1 MEKVYYQNEKN
12 KIIYDRIKDN
22 SFKLLKILK
31 DDNRS
36 KVLLIEIDGQKLVYK
51 TPIEKN
57 TKIWQRILSV
67 FRGSESKRE
76 YKNYMKILKIGF
88 RGPEP
93 FLYCEHKKYGITLDS
108 FLVMEYLDGEVASLS
123 DLDLV
128 ASELRRIHKKGYLH
142 GDSQLSNFMIKDS
155 KVYLID
161 VKLLKNI
168 YLKPGEE
175 YEFIY
180 LEESCHQD
188 IDVYDKASWSYK
200 IAKSLNLYLHW
211 LGRVKKKIRRKD
223 R

>member
-12 KIIYDRIKDN
+12 KIIYDRIKNN

-57 TKIWQRILSV
+57 TKVWQRILSI

-76 YKNYMKILKIGF
+76 YKNYIKILEVGF
-88 RGPEP
+88 RGPKP
-93 FLYCEHKKYGITLDS
+93 LLYCEYKKYGITLDS
-108 FLVMEYLDGEVASLS
+108 FLVMEYLDGEVARLS

-128 ASELRRIHKKGYLH
+128 ASELRKIHRKGYLH
-142 GDSQLSNFMIKDS
+142 GDSQLSNFMIKNS

-188 IDVYDKASWSYK
+188 IDVYDKTNWSYK